1 VDCGKVQRK
10 ITAPESRKYG
20 FFGDGFFYATRMGI
34 CGRGVDD
41 VCIQLYESNQR
52 SKYYNKILYD

>member
-1 VDCGKVQRK
+1 MWIAARCSGNYR
-10 ITAPESRKYG
+10 SRIAQIRI
-20 FFGDGFFYATRMGI
+20 FGDGFFYATGMGI

-52 SKYYNKILYD
+52 SKYYNKIL